1 MAHSALGPRKRF
13 LLVTPSP
20 SLEDDL
26 LRPSPAH
33 EAQGVAGYPEGRP
46 GLLYVSPRP
55 VSSAKTE
62 VSESAFRLVVC
73 MRIR

>member
-26 LRPSPAH
+26 LRPFPAH
-33 EAQGVAGYPEGRP
+33 GVQGVAGYPEGRP

-62 VSESAFRLVVC
+62 VSESAPRLVVC